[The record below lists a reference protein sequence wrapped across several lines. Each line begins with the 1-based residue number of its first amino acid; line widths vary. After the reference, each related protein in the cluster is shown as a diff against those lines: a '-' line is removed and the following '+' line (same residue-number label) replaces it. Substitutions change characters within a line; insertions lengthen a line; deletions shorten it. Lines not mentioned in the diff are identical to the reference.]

1 MRREVSPRSA
11 SGSAAETDAATW
23 MRSSSWVIVRT
34 ARGGGEIAPAVQI
47 PGSMPALTIPIVE
60 TAACRLCALL
70 RAHRLP
76 TLLLAALAA
85 VLIAACGSSNSSSSG
100 AAGAGSS
107 AAATGTSSAAAA
119 GTSSAAA
126 TSSASGACSKAS
138 LPLHSSGVLTV
149 ATDSPAYPPY
159 FEDNKPSNGKGFE
172 SAVAY
177 AIASKLGFAQS
188 EVKWVTEPFDSSYAP
203 GPKSFD
209 FDINE
214 ISITK
219 PRQKAVDF
227 SAPYYTNPQGII
239 VASGSKYAHLT
250 SLAGLRGAKIGV
262 QIGTTSLDATNQ
274 VIKPSSQPDVFN
286 TSNDVVAAFKI
297 HRVDAIVV
305 DLATAFELTSEIKH
319 STIAGQ
325 FTAPGGDNWGV
336 LLSKGSKL
344 TPCVNQAINAL
355 QADGTLTAL
364 NKRWIASAADV
375 PELH

>member
-1 MRREVSPRSA
+1 
-11 SGSAAETDAATW
+11 
-23 MRSSSWVIVRT
+23 
-34 ARGGGEIAPAVQI
+34 
-47 PGSMPALTIPIVE
+47 
-60 TAACRLCALL
+60 LL
-70 RAHRLP
+70 RAHRLSAV
-76 TLLLAALAA
+76 LLLALAA
-85 VLIAACGSSNSSSSG
+85 VLIAACGSSNSSSS
-100 AAGAGSS
+100 SS
-107 AAATGTSSAAAA
+107 ASASAPAAS

-126 TSSASGACSKAS
+126 TSSQAACSKSTLA
-138 LPLHSSGVLTV
+138 LRNPGVLTV

-177 AIASKLGFAQS
+177 AIAAKLGFS
-188 EVKWVTEPFDSSYAP
+188 KGEVKWVVEPFDSSYAP

-219 PRQKAVDF
+219 PREQAVDF

-239 VASGSKYAHLT
+239 VSSSSKYAHVT

-262 QIGTTSLDATNQ
+262 QIGSTSLDATNS

-305 DLATAFELTSEIKH
+305 DLATAFELTSEINH

-325 FTAPGGDNWGV
+325 FTAPGGDTWGV
-336 LLSKGSKL
+336 LLGKGSKL
-344 TPCVNQAINAL
+344 TSCVSQAINAL
-355 QADGTLTAL
+355 QANGTLTAL
-364 NKRWIASAADV
+364 NKRWIASAANV

>member
-1 MRREVSPRSA
+1 LFALRRAPR
-11 SGSAAETDAATW
+11 
-23 MRSSSWVIVRT
+23 IF
-34 ARGGGEIAPAVQI
+34 AV
-47 PGSMPALTIPIVE
+47 
-60 TAACRLCALL
+60 LL
-70 RAHRLP
+70 P
-76 TLLLAALAA
+76 ALAA
-85 VLIAACGSSNSSSSG
+85 GLIAACGSSNSSSS
-100 AAGAGSS
+100 SS
-107 AAATGTSSAAAA
+107 ASSSSAPAASGTSSATATA
-119 GTSSAAA
+119 SS
-126 TSSASGACSKAS
+126 SSTCSKAS
-138 LPLHSSGVLTV
+138 LALHSPGVLTV

-177 AIASKLGFAQS
+177 AIAGKLGFSNS

-219 PRQKAVDF
+219 PREKAVDF

-239 VASGSKYAHLT
+239 VSSTSKYAHIT
-250 SLAGLRGAKIGV
+250 SLAALRGAKIGV
-262 QIGTTSLDATNQ
+262 QIGTTSLDATNS
-274 VIKPSSQPDVFN
+274 VIKPSAQPDVFN

-344 TPCVNQAINAL
+344 TPCVDQAINAL
-355 QADGTLTAL
+355 QSDGTLAAL
-364 NKRWIASAADV
+364 NKRWIASAANV

>member
-1 MRREVSPRSA
+1 M
-11 SGSAAETDAATW
+11 
-23 MRSSSWVIVRT
+23 
-34 ARGGGEIAPAVQI
+34 
-47 PGSMPALTIPIVE
+47 
-60 TAACRLCALL
+60 L
-70 RAHRLP
+70 RARRLS
-76 TLLLAALAA
+76 TVLLPALAA
-85 VLIAACGSSNSSSSG
+85 GLIAACGSSSSSS
-100 AAGAGSS
+100 SS
-107 AAATGTSSAAAA
+107 ASNSAPAATGSATSAASSSA
-119 GTSSAAA
+119 T
-126 TSSASGACSKAS
+126 ACSKSTLA
-138 LPLHSSGVLTV
+138 LHSPGMLTV

-159 FEDNKPSNGKGFE
+159 FEDNKPANGKGFE

-177 AIASKLGFAQS
+177 AIASKLGFDNS

-219 PRQKAVDF
+219 PREKAVDF

-239 VASGSKYAHLT
+239 VSSDSKYAHVT
-250 SLAGLRGAKIGV
+250 SLAALQGAKIGV

-305 DLATAFELTSEIKH
+305 DLATAFELISEIKH

-336 LLSKGSKL
+336 LLTKGSKL
-344 TPCVNQAINAL
+344 TPCVSQAVNAL
-355 QADGTLTAL
+355 QSDGTLAAL
-364 NKRWIASAADV
+364 NKRWIASAANV

>member
-1 MRREVSPRSA
+1 VA
-11 SGSAAETDAATW
+11 S
-23 MRSSSWVIVRT
+23 RT
-34 ARGGGEIAPAVQI
+34 
-47 PGSMPALTIPIVE
+47 
-60 TAACRLCALL
+60 
-70 RAHRLP
+70 HRLP
-76 TLLLAALAA
+76 ALLTAALAA
-85 VLIAACGSSNSSSSG
+85 VLIAACGSSSSSSSST
-100 AAGAGSS
+100 ASS
-107 AAATGTSSAAAA
+107 AAAPGT

-126 TSSASGACSKAS
+126 TSSAAGACSKSS
-138 LPLHSSGVLTV
+138 LALHSPGVLTV

-177 AIASKLGFAQS
+177 AVGGKLGFSKS
-188 EVKWVTEPFDSSYAP
+188 EVKWVVEPFDSSYAP

-219 PRQKAVDF
+219 PREKAVDF

-239 VASGSKYAHLT
+239 VSSTSKYAHVT
-250 SLAGLRGAKIGV
+250 SLAALRGAKIGV
-262 QIGTTSLDATNQ
+262 QIGSTSLDATNS

-305 DLATAFELTSEIKH
+305 DLATAFELTSELKN

-325 FTAPGGDNWGV
+325 FTAPGGDTWGV
-336 LLSKGSKL
+336 LLGKGSKL
-344 TPCVNQAINAL
+344 TPCVSQAVNAL
-355 QADGTLTAL
+355 QSDGTLAAL
-364 NKRWIASAADV
+364 NKRWIASAANV

>member
-1 MRREVSPRSA
+1 L
-11 SGSAAETDAATW
+11 
-23 MRSSSWVIVRT
+23 I
-34 ARGGGEIAPAVQI
+34 
-47 PGSMPALTIPIVE
+47 
-60 TAACRLCALL
+60 
-70 RAHRLP
+70 RAHRLFAV
-76 TLLLAALAA
+76 LLPGLAA
-85 VLIAACGSSNSSSSG
+85 VLVAACGSSSPSSSG

-107 AAATGTSSAAAA
+107 AAATSTP
-119 GTSSAAA
+119 SAAA
-126 TSSASGACSKAS
+126 TSSAGGACTK
-138 LPLHSSGVLTV
+138 SGLAVHTPGALTV

-159 FEDNKPSNGKGFE
+159 FENNKPSNGKGFE

-177 AIASKLGFAQS
+177 AIAAKLGFAKG
-188 EVKWVTEPFDSSYAP
+188 EVKWVSEPFDSSYAP

-219 PRQKAVDF
+219 PREKAVDF

-239 VASGSKYAHLT
+239 VSSTGKYAHIT
-250 SLAGLRGAKIGV
+250 SLAALRGAKIGV
-262 QIGTTSLDATNQ
+262 QIGTTSLDATNS

-297 HRVDAIVV
+297 QRVDAIVV

-319 STIAGQ
+319 STISGQ

-344 TPCVNQAINAL
+344 TPCVSQAVNAL
-355 QADGTLTAL
+355 QADGTLAAL